1 MAESYIHMLTMI
13 SYAYNDCVAAL
24 IEPKAMDDHFNAL
37 QLLTARPVLRKPEQG
52 RKV

>member
-1 MAESYIHMLTMI
+1 MKEYKSGRIIH